1 MCTAESVDLF
11 LYYSTTA
18 HTCVSCQLHFC
29 CFLSLPFCCHSLR
42 FWHPFAPLISGAPQE
57 SLLRSASVCLCFCLC
72 ERIFVSVSVWVHLL
86 FCVCVCEVS
95 QSCEVTD
102 LSAKLPLLSHQTLTC
117 PSVSF
122 VRILVDIIQNSHSLN
137 MSQNFTLNPPTGLW
151 REWGPKMV
159 ITLHIKKTNYI
170 NPQKEKRHK
179 SINDLR
185 FPLFFLFVVFIVD
198 MLTKTEAAKWRQ
210 SAKKKTTAISH
221 IATWNCSIIDCI

>member
-1 MCTAESVDLF
+1 MCTTESVDLF

-86 FCVCVCEVS
+86 FCACVCEVS

-117 PSVSF
+117 ASVSF

-137 MSQNFTLNPPTGLW
+137 MSQNFTLNPSTGLW

-170 NPQKEKRHK
+170 NLQKEKRHK

-185 FPLFFLFVVFIVD
+185 FPLFFCLLFSL
-198 MLTKTEAAKWRQ
+198 LTCWPRLRLQNEAKVL
-210 SAKKKTTAISH
+210 KKNKKTLQFHTLE
-221 IATWNCSIIDCI
+221 TVP

>member
-42 FWHPFAPLISGAPQE
+42 FWHPFEPLISGAPQE

-117 PSVSF
+117 ASVSF

-137 MSQNFTLNPPTGLW
+137 MSQNFTLNPPTGL
-151 REWGPKMV
+151 
-159 ITLHIKKTNYI
+159 
-170 NPQKEKRHK
+170 
-179 SINDLR
+179 
-185 FPLFFLFVVFIVD
+185 
-198 MLTKTEAAKWRQ
+198 
-210 SAKKKTTAISH
+210 
-221 IATWNCSIIDCI
+221 

>member
-1 MCTAESVDLF
+1 MSASFLLF
-11 LYYSTTA
+11 PLPTF
-18 HTCVSCQLHFC
+18 L
-29 CFLSLPFCCHSLR
+29 LSLPVILASFCASHLR
-42 FWHPFAPLISGAPQE
+42 CTTGVFVTLCECVFVFLPVWAHLCQC
-57 SLLRSASVCLCFCLC
+57 VCLGASAVLC
-72 ERIFVSVSVWVHLL
+72 M
-86 FCVCVCEVS
+86 CVCEVS

-137 MSQNFTLNPPTGLW
+137 MSQNFTLNPPTDLW

-159 ITLHIKKTNYI
+159 ITLHIKKTYYI

-185 FPLFFLFVVFIVD
+185 FPLFSVCWQIYWQN
-198 MLTKTEAAKWRQ
+198 WR
-210 SAKKKTTAISH
+210 S
-221 IATWNCSIIDCI
+221 

>member
-159 ITLHIKKTNYI
+159 ITLHIKKNI
-170 NPQKEKRHK
+170 LHQSSKRKRAQKYKW
-179 SINDLR
+179 SQI
-185 FPLFFLFVVFIVD
+185 PSFFLFVDRFID
-198 MLTKTEAAKWRQ
+198 RTEGV
-210 SAKKKTTAISH
+210 
-221 IATWNCSIIDCI
+221 NYGLLN